1 MRKLLKNRL
10 VRAALIALALLILT
24 PLVRMYVLG
33 LSPRQLPMQR
43 VETSEPARSV
53 FPKDKIRS

>member
-43 VETSEPARSV
+43 VETSEPAR
-53 FPKDKIRS
+53 